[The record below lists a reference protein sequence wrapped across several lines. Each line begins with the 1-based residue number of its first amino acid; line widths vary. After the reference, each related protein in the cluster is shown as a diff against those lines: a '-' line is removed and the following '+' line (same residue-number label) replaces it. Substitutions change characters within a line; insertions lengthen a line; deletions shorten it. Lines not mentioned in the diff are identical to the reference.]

1 MGFFNCCSLVGQE
14 GIGAS
19 VLGIAGV
26 DGALGGS
33 GFSGGLT
40 GGGGGASC
48 CIFNLLVSY

>member
-1 MGFFNCCSLVGQE
+1 MGFFNSCALEGQE

-33 GFSGGLT
+33 GFAGGFT
-40 GGGGGASC
+40 GGGGGGSC
-48 CIFNLLVSY
+48 FNSS